1 MIWLSVPKL
10 RFPEFSGEW
19 EEKKLENVAKVNDGT
34 HFTPEYQETG
44 VPFFSVE
51 TVASDAKPK
60 FISRNEHKKLIKR
73 CNPKKGDILLTRIG
87 TLAESKLVEWNYEF
101 SIYVSLALIK
111 TNRSIDSSYLNQFF
125 KSEFYK
131 KDFLRKSL
139 LLATPKKINV
149 IDLKKTNV
157 IIPSHSEQ
165 EKIASFLSK
174 VDEKIEKLEKK
185 QELWETYKKGIMQQI
200 FSQQLRFKDENGED
214 YPDWEEKTLNEI
226 SSINPKSEKL
236 PAEFVYIDLE
246 SVESGVLK
254 KQALITKDEAPSRAQ
269 RILKNNDILY
279 QMVRPYQRNNFFF
292 NNTNSEIYV
301 ASTGY
306 AQIRSK
312 QDPEF
317 IYHSLHTD
325 DFVNKVLARC
335 TGTSYPAINSNDL
348 GKIKLNVPSILE
360 QEKVS
365 KFISAIESKINQLN
379 TELDINKE
387 FKKGL
392 LQQMFC

>member
-149 IDLKKTNV
+149 IDLKK
-157 IIPSHSEQ
+157 
-165 EKIASFLSK
+165 
-174 VDEKIEKLEKK
+174 
-185 QELWETYKKGIMQQI
+185 
-200 FSQQLRFKDENGED
+200 
-214 YPDWEEKTLNEI
+214 
-226 SSINPKSEKL
+226 
-236 PAEFVYIDLE
+236 
-246 SVESGVLK
+246 
-254 KQALITKDEAPSRAQ
+254 
-269 RILKNNDILY
+269 
-279 QMVRPYQRNNFFF
+279 QM
-292 NNTNSEIYV
+292 
-301 ASTGY
+301 
-306 AQIRSK
+306 
-312 QDPEF
+312 
-317 IYHSLHTD
+317 
-325 DFVNKVLARC
+325 
-335 TGTSYPAINSNDL
+335 
-348 GKIKLNVPSILE
+348 
-360 QEKVS
+360 
-365 KFISAIESKINQLN
+365 
-379 TELDINKE
+379 
-387 FKKGL
+387 
-392 LQQMFC
+392 

>member
-1 MIWLSVPKL
+1 
-10 RFPEFSGEW
+10 
-19 EEKKLENVAKVNDGT
+19 
-34 HFTPEYQETG
+34 
-44 VPFFSVE
+44 
-51 TVASDAKPK
+51 
-60 FISRNEHKKLIKR
+60 
-73 CNPKKGDILLTRIG
+73 
-87 TLAESKLVEWNYEF
+87 
-101 SIYVSLALIK
+101 
-111 TNRSIDSSYLNQFF
+111 
-125 KSEFYK
+125 
-131 KDFLRKSL
+131 
-139 LLATPKKINV
+139 
-149 IDLKKTNV
+149 
-157 IIPSHSEQ
+157 
-165 EKIASFLSK
+165 
-174 VDEKIEKLEKK
+174 
-185 QELWETYKKGIMQQI
+185 MQQI

-360 QEKVS
+360 QEK
-365 KFISAIESKINQLN
+365 FLNLFQL
-379 TELDINKE
+379 LKV
-387 FKKGL
+387 K
-392 LQQMFC
+392 